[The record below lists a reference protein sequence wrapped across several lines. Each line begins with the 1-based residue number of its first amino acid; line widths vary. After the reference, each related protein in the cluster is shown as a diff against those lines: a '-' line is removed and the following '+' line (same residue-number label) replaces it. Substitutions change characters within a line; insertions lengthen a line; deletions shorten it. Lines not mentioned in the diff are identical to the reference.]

1 MSHAGG
7 SRGTPAAPGAAYKTG
22 KYVSPWG
29 GLGTR
34 SHEIRRGG
42 SLFKNQSLTGEF
54 DWDSLE
60 NVQRHLKDIGTIR
73 SLSKLKDEYWGKEY
87 KASAYRGLDPKYRGK
102 ADVKTTDFAPW
113 YYTNPFHSQ
122 GLGPK
127 NYIGVYHS
135 DVQKD
140 RSRFWEATETK
151 FQRRVVE
158 LQGIADSPGDTFAS
172 RSEAYAEQQSAKKL
186 LGKPFPEAAAA
197 AEQLRLERGGG
208 SARRGGGV
216 ATSGRQ
222 GARATAAEQARL
234 GRSQRSAGS
243 SPRRRLRASNLL
255 GQPLGGG
262 GSQTSARQLL
272 G

>member
-7 SRGTPAAPGAAYKTG
+7 SRGTPAAPVAAYKTG

-34 SHEIRRGG
+34 SHDITRSGI
-42 SLFKNQSLTGEF
+42 FKSQSLVGEF
-54 DWDSLE
+54 DWDSLA

-73 SLSKLKDEYWGKEY
+73 TLSQKKAEYWGKEY
-87 KASAYRGLDPKYRGK
+87 KADAPYGDPKYRRK
-102 ADVKTTDFAPW
+102 ADVKTDDFTPS
-113 YYTNPFHSQ
+113 YYTNPFYSQ

-127 NYIGVYHS
+127 NFIGVYHS
-135 DVQKD
+135 DVEKTHA
-140 RSRFWEATETK
+140 RFWEATEAK
-151 FQRRVVE
+151 FQRRAVE

-172 RSEAYAEQQSAKKL
+172 RSESYAEQQAAKKL

-222 GARATAAEQARL
+222 GRQARAAEQARL
-234 GRSQRSAGS
+234 GRSQTSAGS